1 MAFILSLETSTT
13 VCSVA
18 LHKDGA
24 LLAHSENHVAQSAAS
39 QLAVQIRHVL
49 EVASIEARVLNAI
62 TVSSG
67 PGSYTG
73 LRIGVATAKGMC
85 YSLNI
90 PLIAVSALEL
100 MATTI
105 RPLVK
110 KEAWLCPMLDARRM
124 EVYTALFDTEM
135 KQVEPVQAMIVD
147 NDSFAAVLKEHHVLF
162 FGNGSDKC
170 RDMIRHDQAEFVSG
184 IYPSA
189 AAMGRLALERYSRQL
204 FEDTGSYE
212 PMYLK
217 DFIVKKPKSLS

>member
-1 MAFILSLETSTT
+1 MALILSLETSTT

-49 EVASIEARVLNAI
+49 QVVAVEPHELSAI
-62 TVSSG
+62 AVSSG

-90 PLIAVSALEL
+90 PLIAVNALEL
-100 MATTI
+100 MATNV
-105 RPLVK
+105 RHLV
-110 KEAWLCPMLDARRM
+110 EHDAWLCPMLDARRM
-124 EVYTALFDTEM
+124 EVYTTLFDAEM
-135 KQVEPVQAMIVD
+135 RQVEPIQAMIVD
-147 NDSFAAVLKEHHVLF
+147 SGSFGEVLNEHRVLF

-170 RDMIRHDQAEFVSG
+170 RDVIDHAKARFVSG

-189 AAMGRLALERYSRQL
+189 VGMGRLAVERFRRQL
-204 FEDTGSYE
+204 FEDTGNFE